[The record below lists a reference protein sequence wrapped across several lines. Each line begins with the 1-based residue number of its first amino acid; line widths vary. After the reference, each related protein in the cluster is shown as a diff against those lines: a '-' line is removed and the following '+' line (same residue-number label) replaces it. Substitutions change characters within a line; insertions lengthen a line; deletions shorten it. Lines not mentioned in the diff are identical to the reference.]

1 MVFGKNL
8 WDTDVPS
15 TLLPMPGEQ
24 LTRRQKI
31 SAGALGLLLIVIA
44 AVATPY
50 AHLPL
55 LPIPGYMT
63 AFGTAM
69 FVINVLLAA
78 FLFSKG
84 AIEDREDAVRLGT
97 AYFFIAA
104 IFVPL
109 TASFPGGFVAGPV
122 IGTNESAVW
131 LWSAW
136 HLGFGLAILRYATM
150 AQPLAP
156 ASSVTRVM
164 LIVLALVVVLAVVA
178 TRFVDDLPPT
188 LRDGRTLFSGWTASL
203 PLSTL
208 VLLMLGTLAVAR
220 LGARTP
226 EHLWLTVGM
235 IAACFD
241 VWLTYCG
248 TERFSLGWYLAKS
261 GSFVTSLTVMISLFH
276 DVTRLYS
283 RLAVVNATLRD
294 LAGRDGLTGLYNRRR
309 LDEALRV
316 EWLRALRDHQPLS
329 VLMIDV
335 DHFKGFNDTY
345 GHQEGDACLRRLAQV
360 LQDETRRPAD
370 LVARYGGEE
379 FLVCLPG
386 TPVAGGMEVA
396 AKIQA
401 AVQRLAIPHAAS
413 PLHVVTVSI
422 GVAGTM
428 PQDEAGSDA
437 LVATADAGLY
447 RAKAAGR
454 NRVMPYEP
462 PAVPVS
468 IARDV
473 DVALPWASSTSV

>member
-1 MVFGKNL
+1 MASGTNL
-8 WDTDVPS
+8 LDTTVS
-15 TLLPMPGEQ
+15 SALLPLPGERV
-24 LTRRQKI
+24 TRRQYRTAWTL
-31 SAGALGLLLIVIA
+31 SFVLILVG

-50 AHLPL
+50 ANLPL
-55 LPIPGYMT
+55 IAIPGYMT

-69 FVINVLLAA
+69 FVINLLLAA

-109 TASFPGGFVAGPV
+109 TASFPNGFVPGSI

-150 AQPLAP
+150 AQPLRRAT
-156 ASSVTRVM
+156 SVVRV
-164 LIVLALVVVLAVVA
+164 IAVVLAIVVVVSVIA
-178 TRFVDDLPPT
+178 TGFIDDLPPT

-203 PLSTL
+203 PLSILALL
-208 VLLMLGTLAVAR
+208 VLATVAVAR
-220 LGARTP
+220 LGAKTP
-226 EHLWLTVGM
+226 EQLWLAVGM
-235 IAACFD
+235 LAACFD

-261 GSFVTSLTVMISLFH
+261 GSFITSLTVMISLFH

-294 LAGRDGLTGLYNRRR
+294 LAGRDGLTGLFNRRR
-309 LDEALRV
+309 LDEALAT
-316 EWLRALRDHQPLS
+316 EWQRALRDRQPIS

-345 GHQEGDACLRRLAQV
+345 GHQEGDACLRRLAAV
-360 LQDETRRPAD
+360 LVEQTKRPAD

-379 FLVCLPG
+379 FLVGLPG
-386 TPVAGGMEVA
+386 TPAAGAFEVA
-396 AKIQA
+396 LKIQA
-401 AVQRLAIPHAAS
+401 AVQDLAIPHAVS
-413 PLHVVTVSI
+413 PLHVVTISI
-422 GVAGTM
+422 GLASIVPGPDTA
-428 PQDEAGSDA
+428 SDL
-437 LVATADAGLY
+437 LVAAADAGLY

-454 NRVMPYEP
+454 NRVMQSEIQAMQATSAPE
-462 PAVPVS
+462 
-468 IARDV
+468 IE
-473 DVALPWASSTSV
+473 VAMPWAPSA

>member
-1 MVFGKNL
+1 MASDRHLMDPTV
-8 WDTDVPS
+8 S
-15 TLLPMPGEQ
+15 SALLPMPGERVG
-24 LTRRQKI
+24 RRQYLM
-31 SAGALGLLLIVIA
+31 AGMLGILLILVG

-50 AHLPL
+50 ANLPL

-69 FVINVLLAA
+69 FVINLLLAA

-109 TASFPGGFVAGPV
+109 TASFPGGFMPGPM

-131 LWSAW
+131 LWSFW

-150 AQPLAP
+150 AQPLGR
-156 ASSVTRVM
+156 ASSVARVIG
-164 LIVLALVVVLAVVA
+164 IVLAIVVVLAVIGTV
-178 TRFVDDLPPT
+178 FIDQLPPT

-203 PLSTL
+203 PLSILALL
-208 VLLMLGTLAVAR
+208 VLDTLAVAR
-220 LGARTP
+220 LGAKTP
-226 EHLWLTVGM
+226 EQLWLSVGM

-261 GSFVTSLTVMISLFH
+261 GSFFTSLTVMISLFH

-294 LAGRDGLTGLYNRRR
+294 LAGRDGLTGLFNRRR
-309 LDEALRV
+309 LDEALGT
-316 EWLRALRDHQPLS
+316 EWLRALRDRQPLS

-335 DHFKGFNDTY
+335 DHFKGYNDTY

-360 LQDETRRPAD
+360 LQDATKRPAD

-386 TPVAGGMEVA
+386 TPAAGAFEVA
-396 AKIQA
+396 QKIQA
-401 AVQRLAIPHAAS
+401 AVRDMAIPHAAS
-413 PLHVVTVSI
+413 PLHVVTLSI
-422 GVAGTM
+422 GLAGM
-428 PQDEAGSDA
+428 VPDAEAACDR
-437 LVATADAGLY
+437 LVAAADAGLY

-454 NRVMPYEP
+454 DRVVTAEIEP
-462 PAVPVS
+462 LQAVPLVEATMPWVS
-468 IARDV
+468 TV
-473 DVALPWASSTSV
+473 